1 MYIAKD
7 WHDYE
12 IIDTGGGEK
21 LERWGDVVLR
31 RPDPQIIW
39 PIEKEDHTWKKV
51 AARYHRSSSGGGRWE
66 MKQKLPERWTIRY
79 DQLRFYIRP
88 TNFKHTGLFPEQAV
102 NWRWMMDKIKQANR
116 RLKY

>member
-66 MKQKLPERWTIRY
+66 MKQKLPGTL
-79 DQLRFYIRP
+79 DDSLRPITFLYP
-88 TNFKHTGLFPEQAV
+88 TNQLQAYRLVSRASCQLALDDGQDQTGKPP
-102 NWRWMMDKIKQANR
+102 D
-116 RLKY
+116 